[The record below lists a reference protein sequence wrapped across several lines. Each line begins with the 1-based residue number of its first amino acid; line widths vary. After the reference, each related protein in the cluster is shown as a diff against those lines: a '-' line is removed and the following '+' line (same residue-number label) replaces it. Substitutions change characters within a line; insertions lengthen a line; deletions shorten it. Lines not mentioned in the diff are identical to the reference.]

1 MASNPVLNVERKA
14 NGGSHLRIVVMA
26 SLFVIVVWLL
36 LVQDY
41 DVRSRR
47 RYEASLGGGGLR
59 QSELSE
65 V

>member
-47 RYEASLGGGGLR
+47 YEASLGGGGLR